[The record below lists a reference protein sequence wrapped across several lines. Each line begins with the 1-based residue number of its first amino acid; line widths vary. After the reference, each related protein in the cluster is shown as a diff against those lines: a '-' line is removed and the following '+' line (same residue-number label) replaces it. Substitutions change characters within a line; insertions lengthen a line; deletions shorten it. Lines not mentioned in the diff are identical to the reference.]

1 MQHFAKTLRSF
12 VAANRAKLVLA
23 ILDDFLPGQL
33 PHLHNEALLLQAS
46 LSQAERDFAT
56 GVATRSE
63 VQQNIARVNAG
74 LLNIIGEIAR
84 HAGDEKQAIARA
96 KQIESD
102 FQHEEAVIKPSRK
115 PAFVLWAIGLPL
127 GVIVSLL
134 GWYVLKAQEKPEMPS
149 KQVTEQPTVAKLDS
163 NVIAKDQ
170 QKSETKT
177 TSAQQV
183 TSPKTTK
190 PANTPEKTI
199 AKPSRSSNQMA
210 FRHFTTTT
218 NTSGQTTTLDHPK
231 LNGNPKAI
239 IFILPNANANGA
251 DAEAKAYTQNAGVR
265 YNGSRWTIV
274 NQNSSESIPKG
285 MTFNVLIA
293 PPSSRNCFTVIA
305 TKANT
310 SGFPH
315 GMVIDN
321 PASNGKTDAM
331 LLVTQNVGTVT
342 NDVSQI
348 ISYTNGKWHIFNN
361 GYMDYHNGKT
371 TDTRSFMPSGARF
384 NVMVIENNIVP
395 GFSNASAFMHTVKA
409 SNTVSAEPWRTV
421 LKRADLTGN
430 RNVMLFAT
438 AYWGHSDGDRT
449 GSHQWGG
456 PENEGPLVAWY
467 DHPNDKQHFK
477 DNAWLLYN
485 GNKMPI
491 PDGAKINVV
500 VIPVK

>member
-23 ILDDFLPGQL
+23 ILDDFLPGQM

-46 LSQAERDFAT
+46 LSQAERDLAT
-56 GVATRSE
+56 GVATRNE

-74 LLNIIGEIAR
+74 LLNIIGEIAG
-84 HAGDEKQAIARA
+84 HTGDEKQAIARA
-96 KQIESD
+96 KQIESE
-102 FQHEEAVIKPSRK
+102 FQHDESVMKPTRK
-115 PAFVLWAIGLPL
+115 PAFVVWAIGLPMAVL
-127 GVIVSLL
+127 VSLL
-134 GWYVLKAQEKPEMPS
+134 GWYALKAQEKPEMPS
-149 KQVTEQPTVAKLDS
+149 KQVTEQQPPAKQDS
-163 NVIAKDQ
+163 NVIVKDQ
-170 QKSETKT
+170 DKLDTKT
-177 TSAQQV
+177 TAVQQAEV
-183 TSPKTTK
+183 EKTTK
-190 PANTPEKTI
+190 PGNISQTTS
-199 AKPSRSSNQMA
+199 AKPSRSSDQMA
-210 FRHFTTTT
+210 FRHFTTTS

-239 IFILPNANANGA
+239 IFIMPNSNANGA
-251 DAEAKAYTQNAGVR
+251 DAEAKTYTQNAGVR

-293 PPSSRNCFTVIA
+293 PPNSRNCFTITAA
-305 TKANT
+305 TTNLT
-310 SGFPH
+310 SFPN
-315 GMVIDN
+315 GMDIDH
-321 PASNGKTDAM
+321 PATNGKVNAM
-331 LLVTQNVGTVT
+331 LLVTQNVGTVYQ
-342 NDVSQI
+342 DASQMT
-348 ISYTNGKWHIFNN
+348 SYSGGKWRISNN
-361 GYMDYHNGKT
+361 GYMDYYNRKT
-371 TDTRSFMPSGARF
+371 TDTGSFMQAGARF

-438 AYWGHSDGDRT
+438 AYWGHGDLDRT

-456 PENEGPLVAWY
+456 PDSEGPLVAWY